1 MTPSQVPPL
10 FVRQMGCTSDDLL
23 RWLPSALHGADLTVQ
38 SAENVCLARWDWG
51 TLTIRWTVRPPRQIA
66 LLNIPTMDVAF
77 EYAGAT
83 DEQRFQIQRRFDLE
97 TQRGGG

>member
-1 MTPSQVPPL
+1 
-10 FVRQMGCTSDDLL
+10 MGCTPEDLL
-23 RWLPSALHGADLTVQ
+23 RWLPGALPGADLKVQ
-38 SAENVCLARWDWG
+38 PAENVCLAMWGWG
-51 TLTIRWTVRPPRQIA
+51 TLTVRWTVRPSRQIA

>member
-1 MTPSQVPPL
+1 
-10 FVRQMGCTSDDLL
+10 MGCTPDDLL
-23 RWLPSALHGADLTVQ
+23 RWLPRALPGADLSVQ
-38 SAENVCLARWDWG
+38 PAENVCLAMWGWG
-51 TLTIRWTVRPPRQIA
+51 TLTVRWTVRPPRQIA